1 MATVV
6 AAHMGAVELAA
17 HQIAFELWSFLAL
30 ALDAIAI
37 AGQAMMGRALGA
49 GAVDEA
55 RAVSRRMVEVG
66 VVAGIVFGLIVVAT
80 RPLLPHL
87 FSSDPAVVALA
98 GFVLLWVAAQQPVNA
113 VAFVLDGVLIG
124 AGDLRYL
131 AWAMAGAAAV
141 FAAAA
146 GAVLRLDLGI
156 GWLWA
161 AITLFMLARVAG
173 LWTRFRTETWLVTG
187 APLNLACVGASSPA
201 STAQERG

>member
-1 MATVV
+1 
-6 AAHMGAVELAA
+6 MGAVELGA

-49 GAVDEA
+49 GAVEEA
-55 RAVSRRMVEVG
+55 RAVSRRMVELG
-66 VVAGIVFGLIVVAT
+66 VAAGIVFGLLVVAT

-98 GFVLLWVAAQQPVNA
+98 GFLLWWVAALQPVNA

-124 AGDLRYL
+124 AGDVRYL
-131 AWAMAGAAAV
+131 AWAMAAAATV

-146 GAVLRLDLGI
+146 CVVLLLDLGI

-161 AITLFMLARVAG
+161 AIGAFMVARVVG
-173 LWTRFRTETWLVTG
+173 LWARFRTEAWLVTG
-187 APLNLACVGASSPA
+187 PSS
-201 STAQERG
+201 TGVR